1 MKVMKFFKAQLKIS
15 LYFNPKQV
23 DLILTK
29 LASLVAHRDICLSN
43 HFKIVQLLTEA
54 VLSSCDFIM
63 KESNNACF

>member
-1 MKVMKFFKAQLKIS
+1 MIKKLIH
-15 LYFNPKQV
+15 
-23 DLILTK
+23 DLLDITSEGSQGTYY
-29 LASLVAHRDICLSN
+29 ARSMSSTHRDICLSN